1 MRVLF
6 AASEAYPLIKTGGLA
21 DVAGSLPP
29 ALARLRVDVRLLL
42 PAYGEVLAGL
52 EAVRFTTGLDI
63 NGEWV
68 RVLHTRLPGSRTQV
82 WLVDHPLFSARMGNP
97 YLDADG
103 EPWPDNGERYLLFCR
118 VAARIAQNDAGLDWQ
133 ADLVHANDW
142 QTGLIPALLS
152 AQGSAIPTLF
162 TIHNLAYQ
170 GNFGYELFV
179 KSGLPAAYWSPEGVE
194 FYDQISFMKAAL
206 YYARLITTVSPSYA
220 EEIQTAEFGSGF
232 DGLLAHRKQ
241 DLCGVLNGIDR
252 NEWNPASDKHLPA
265 NYRRDRLA
273 GKARDKAALQKELKL
288 KQNPD
293 ALLIGMVG
301 RLVEQKGVDVVLEA
315 LPELLQR
322 NVQLAMLGSGAAEFE
337 VAFAQAASDYR
348 GRVAFHPGYNE
359 GLAHRIEAG
368 ADVFLMPS
376 RFEPCGL
383 NQLYSLR
390 YGTLPIVHDVGGL
403 ADTVVQ
409 ASAANL
415 ADGTATGIVM
425 EDLDP
430 TAIVAAVDEGLALY
444 VDKARWRQLMQTAM
458 AQNFSWAR
466 SAGEYQALYQ
476 QALTGQALKG
486 APP

>member
-1 MRVLF
+1 MKVLF
-6 AASEAYPLIKTGGLA
+6 VASEAYPLIKTGGLA

-42 PAYGEVLAGL
+42 PAYGEVLVGL
-52 EAVRFTTGLDI
+52 EAMRFSAGLDI

-68 RVLHTRLPGSRTQV
+68 RILHTRLPGSRTQV

-103 EPWPDNGERYLLFCR
+103 EPWPDNGERYLLFCQA
-118 VAARIAQNDAGLDWQ
+118 AARIAQNEAGLDWQ

-170 GNFGYELFV
+170 GNFGHDLFV
-179 KSGLPAAYWSPEGVE
+179 KSGLPASYWSPEGVE

-220 EEIQTAEFGSGF
+220 EEIQTVEFGSGF
-232 DGLLAHRKQ
+232 DGLLSFRQQ

-252 NEWNPASDKHLPA
+252 HEWNPASDKHLPA

-273 GKARDKAALQKELKL
+273 GKARAKAALQKEMKL

-322 NVQLAMLGSGAAEFE
+322 NVQLAMLGNGAAEFE
-337 VAFAQAASDYR
+337 AAFAQAAAEHR
-348 GRVAFHPGYNE
+348 GRVVFHPGYNE

-390 YGTLPIVHDVGGL
+390 YGTLPIVHGVGGL
-403 ADTVVQ
+403 ADTVVH
-409 ASAANL
+409 ASATSL

-425 EDLDP
+425 KELDP
-430 TAIVAAVDEGLALY
+430 AAILAAIDESLALY
-444 VDKARWRQLMQTAM
+444 ADKAQWRQLMQTAM
-458 AQNFSWAR
+458 AQDYSWAR
-466 SAGEYQALYQ
+466 SAEEYRALYQ
-476 QALTGQALKG
+476 RALEAPVLKAAL
-486 APP
+486 P

>member
-1 MRVLF
+1 M
-6 AASEAYPLIKTGGLA
+6 
-21 DVAGSLPP
+21 
-29 ALARLRVDVRLLL
+29 
-42 PAYGEVLAGL
+42 
-52 EAVRFTTGLDI
+52 
-63 NGEWV
+63 
-68 RVLHTRLPGSRTQV
+68 
-82 WLVDHPLFSARMGNP
+82 
-97 YLDADG
+97 
-103 EPWPDNGERYLLFCR
+103 
-118 VAARIAQNDAGLDWQ
+118 
-133 ADLVHANDW
+133 
-142 QTGLIPALLS
+142 
-152 AQGSAIPTLF
+152 
-162 TIHNLAYQ
+162 
-170 GNFGYELFV
+170 
-179 KSGLPAAYWSPEGVE
+179 
-194 FYDQISFMKAAL
+194 
-206 YYARLITTVSPSYA
+206 
-220 EEIQTAEFGSGF
+220 
-232 DGLLAHRKQ
+232 
-241 DLCGVLNGIDR
+241 
-252 NEWNPASDKHLPA
+252 
-265 NYRRDRLA
+265 
-273 GKARDKAALQKELKL
+273 ELKIN
-288 KQNPD
+288 QNPD

-301 RLVEQKGVDVVLEA
+301 RLVEQLGVDVGLEA
-315 LPELLQR
+315 LPALMQR

-430 TAIVAAVDEGLALY
+430 TAIVAAVDEGLTLY
-444 VDKARWRQLMQTAM
+444 ADKARWRQLMQTAM

>member
-1 MRVLF
+1 MKVLF
-6 AASEAYPLIKTGGLA
+6 ASSEAYPLIKTGGLG

-42 PAYGEVLAGL
+42 PAYGELMSRLDAM
-52 EAVRFTTGLDI
+52 RFSTGLNVD
-63 NGEWV
+63 GEWV
-68 RVLHTRLPGSRTQV
+68 RVLHTRLPASRTQV
-82 WLVDHPLFSARMGNP
+82 WLVDHPLFSARTGNP

-103 EPWPDNGERYLLFCR
+103 EPWPDNGERYLLFCQT
-118 VAARIAQNDAGLDWQ
+118 AARIAQNEAGLDWK

-142 QTGLIPALLS
+142 QTGLIPALLK

-170 GNFGYELFV
+170 GNFDQDLFA
-179 KSGLPAAYWSPEGVE
+179 KSGLPASYWSPEGVE
-194 FYDQISFMKAAL
+194 FYDQFSFMKAAL
-206 YYARLITTVSPSYA
+206 YYARLITTVSPTYA

-232 DGLLAHRKQ
+232 DGLLSYRQQ

-252 NEWNPASDKHLPA
+252 HEWNPASDKHLPA

-273 GKARDKAALQKELKL
+273 GKARDKAALQKEMKL
-288 KQNPD
+288 RQNPG

-301 RLVEQKGVDVVLEA
+301 RLVEQKGVDVLLEA

-322 NVQLAMLGSGAAEFE
+322 NVQLAILGSGAAEFE
-337 VAFAQAASDYR
+337 AALAKAASDHR
-348 GRVAFHPGYNE
+348 GRVAFRQGYSE

-403 ADTVVQ
+403 ADTVVH

-425 EDLDP
+425 DELEP
-430 TAIVAAVDEGLALY
+430 AAILAAVDESLKLY
-444 VDKARWRQLMQTAM
+444 ADKAAWRQLIHTAM
-458 AQNFSWAR
+458 AQDYSWAR
-466 SAGEYQALYQ
+466 SAEQYLGLYQ
-476 QALTGQALKG
+476 QALKG
-486 APP
+486 ALP

>member
-1 MRVLF
+1 VKVLF

-42 PAYGEVLAGL
+42 PAYGEVLSGL
-52 EAVRFTTGLDI
+52 ESVRFSTGLSV

-68 RVLHTRLPGSRTQV
+68 RVFHTRLPASRTQV

-103 EPWPDNGERYLLFCR
+103 EPWPDNGERYLLFCQT
-118 VAARIAQNDAGLDWQ
+118 AARIAQNEAGLDWA

-142 QTGLIPALLS
+142 QTGLIPALLN

-170 GNFGYELFV
+170 GNFGHELFV
-179 KSGLPAAYWSPEGVE
+179 KSGLPAPYWSPEGVE
-194 FYDQISFMKAAL
+194 FYDQLSFMKAAL
-206 YYARLITTVSPSYA
+206 YYARLITTVSPTYA
-220 EEIQTAEFGSGF
+220 EEIQTVEFGSGL
-232 DGLLAHRKQ
+232 DGLLSHRQ
-241 DLCGVLNGIDR
+241 EDLSGVLNGIDR
-252 NEWNPASDKHLPA
+252 HEWNPASDPHLPA

-273 GKARDKAALQKELKL
+273 GKARDKAALQKEMKL
-288 KQNPD
+288 KQIPD

-301 RLVEQKGVDVVLEA
+301 RLVEQKGVDVLLDA

-322 NVQLAMLGSGAAEFE
+322 NVQLALLGNGAAEFE
-337 VAFAQAASDYR
+337 AAFAQATSAYR
-348 GRVAFHPGYNE
+348 GRVAFRQGYSE

-390 YGTLPIVHDVGGL
+390 YGTLPIVHGVGGL
-403 ADTVVQ
+403 ADTVVH

-425 EDLDP
+425 DELDP
-430 TAIVAAVDEGLALY
+430 AAILAAVDESLKLY
-444 VDKARWRQLMQTAM
+444 ADKAAWRQLIQTAM
-458 AQNFSWAR
+458 TQDYSWAR
-466 SAGEYQALYQ
+466 SAEQYLALYH
-476 QALTGQALKG
+476 QALKG
-486 APP
+486 APL